1 MKLKESTGCPESLT
15 IRARE
20 SGQPRGA
27 RQPDEPNWFIALLF
41 VIIQSNLV
49 FGFFFFPFFDSHLK
63 TPLMKPASLFYTTK
77 CFTLMIQWTRPKAK
91 ACRKFPLFS
100 ASSYFFKEWF
110 PSSCLKYHNSII
122 LRLKLLHVFAFLHGT
137 ISFKVAPAN

>member
-1 MKLKESTGCPESLT
+1 
-15 IRARE
+15 
-20 SGQPRGA
+20 
-27 RQPDEPNWFIALLF
+27 
-41 VIIQSNLV
+41 
-49 FGFFFFPFFDSHLK
+49 
-63 TPLMKPASLFYTTK
+63 
-77 CFTLMIQWTRPKAK
+77 MIQWTRPKTK

-137 ISFKVAPAN
+137 MSFKVAPALGALLQELIPNRFHVSNDFHFSALNLQDTIKTICIGNVHHR